1 MEPPRRK
8 HKSNDK
14 DINNPSNNDQ
24 NNSGGTGLNEDT
36 PGQNNVLGNL
46 MARLTQPQDLS
57 QGQPMEGILH
67 QTLQALLHQAAK
79 NSHGQKKNAGKIRFF
94 WAAKK
99 NWPGNFFLAGQ
110 KSSLSLHM

>member
-8 HKSNDK
+8 HKSDDK

-79 NSHGQKKNAGKIRFF
+79 NSHGQKKMP
-94 WAAKK
+94 AK
-99 NWPGNFFLAGQ
+99 
-110 KSSLSLHM
+110 